1 MDKEPKTLNEVVDS
15 LGGVVESARIMGEK
29 NYQTIQDWLS
39 KGRVPANKVV
49 AVHQK
54 TQIPLSI
61 LNPNLYGAH
70 VIQTETQ
77 THTI

>member
-1 MDKEPKTLNEVVDS
+1 MKTQTKNLKDVIQA
-15 LGGVVESARIMGEK
+15 LGGYEKAATAMGED
-29 NYQTIQDWLS
+29 NYQTVQDWVK

-49 AVHQK
+49 AVHKK

-61 LNPNLYGAH
+61 LNPDLYGAH

-77 THTI
+77 PHTI

>member
-1 MDKEPKTLNEVVDS
+1 MENQPKTLNEVVDS
-15 LGGVVESARIMGEK
+15 MGGATKAAKAMGEK
-29 NYQTIQDWLS
+29 HYQTIQNWV
-39 KGRVPANKVV
+39 KAGRVPSNKVV

-77 THTI
+77 PHAI

>member
-1 MDKEPKTLNEVVDS
+1 MKTINQTLKDVVQT
-15 LGGVVESARIMGEK
+15 LGGYEKAAAAMGED
-29 NYQTIQDWLS
+29 NYQTVQDWVK

-77 THTI
+77 PHTI